1 MGLGDVVNQFHDQDS
16 LADTSAS
23 EETNLTSLGVGGKEI
38 DNLDTS
44 DKNLLLDAHVLE
56 LWSLGVDGLSLVSGN
71 GTPLINGLTND
82 VDDSAKSLRSDRDH
96 DGVAS
101 VIDDLASDQTL
112 GTVHGDGSDGVLS
125 QMLGDLQD
133 ELGLTVLDLEGIE
146 NLWESFIELDVND
159 GTNDGDNFSL
169 GKNLGNISSLD
180 GLFNKASSGTACSS
194 QHLFKL

>member
-56 LWSLGVDGLSLVSGN
+56 LWSLSVDGLSLVSGN

-82 VDDSAKSLRSDRDH
+82 VDDSAKVSGPTGIMMGLPVSLTTWP
-96 DGVAS
+96 
-101 VIDDLASDQTL
+101 L
-112 GTVHGDGSDGVLS
+112 
-125 QMLGDLQD
+125 
-133 ELGLTVLDLEGIE
+133 
-146 NLWESFIELDVND
+146 
-159 GTNDGDNFSL
+159 
-169 GKNLGNISSLD
+169 
-180 GLFNKASSGTACSS
+180 
-194 QHLFKL
+194 